1 MGGSSSSQSPMSGAL
16 ERLLGW
22 LPAWLGFVL
31 IILAGLAVA
40 VLGIVTGT
48 KTAGF
53 IAFGVAAVV
62 GSILAWWS
70 GAKSEPRGNPF
81 DRSFGGVV
89 SRVDGWVWLVVF
101 GLFVVAALVAIF
113 TT

>member
-1 MGGSSSSQSPMSGAL
+1 MGGVL

-31 IILAGLAVA
+31 IILAGLGVA

-53 IAFGVAAVV
+53 VAFGVAAIA
-62 GSILAWWS
+62 SAILAWWS
-70 GAKSEPRGNPF
+70 GAKAEPRGNPF

-101 GLFVVAALVAIF
+101 GLFVVASLVAIF